1 MYSLRYACV
10 TACPLFRSGH
20 GQPPPGD
27 HHGAHRALACSL
39 DIAELRR
46 AFSVISEAL
55 LVEIEWVDADL
66 ANRLAGPLRE
76 LTS

>member
-1 MYSLRYACV
+1 
-10 TACPLFRSGH
+10 
-20 GQPPPGD
+20 
-27 HHGAHRALACSL
+27 
-39 DIAELRR
+39 
-46 AFSVISEAL
+46 VISEAL